1 MDKLTP
7 KEKLFC
13 NSYISNGFNGT
24 QSAITAGYSKK
35 TANVMASQIL
45 TKLNIKEY
53 IKKQINN
60 ILDNREVLQKQWLDN
75 VTEMAF
81 YELTG
86 DSEVD
91 KYRANDK
98 TKALELLGKYLTL
111 FTEKKEVEHTT
122 VDDEGNK
129 TGINIKNITEEQAKE
144 MFHKLKNE
152 V

>member
-111 FTEKKEVEHTT
+111 FTEKREVEHTT
-122 VDDEGNK
+122 IDDEGNK
-129 TGINIKNITEEQAKE
+129 TGINYS
-144 MFHKLKNE
+144 KLDTATLEKIIE
-152 V
+152 ASKD